1 MNLSTKG
8 PRNMH
13 YSSCPGNHK
22 DINKPM
28 EMDEIS
34 RNVSNV
40 RRDLFLK
47 QKRTIFEKDQY
58 LEKAEGNK

>member
-1 MNLSTKG
+1 
-8 PRNMH
+8 
-13 YSSCPGNHK
+13 
-22 DINKPM
+22 M

-40 RRDLFLK
+40 RRDLFFLK